1 MNGTA
6 LVYPFDGLT
15 TREQVVLLY
24 QLVMTVYPFALRS
37 RQDRMH
43 PDAIEASVMAIH
55 AVSVLGGSSP

>member
-24 QLVMTVYPFALRS
+24 QLVMTVYFCPNLPRL
-37 RQDRMH
+37 
-43 PDAIEASVMAIH
+43 PASWRAH
-55 AVSVLGGSSP
+55 SSFFILSQSGERPER